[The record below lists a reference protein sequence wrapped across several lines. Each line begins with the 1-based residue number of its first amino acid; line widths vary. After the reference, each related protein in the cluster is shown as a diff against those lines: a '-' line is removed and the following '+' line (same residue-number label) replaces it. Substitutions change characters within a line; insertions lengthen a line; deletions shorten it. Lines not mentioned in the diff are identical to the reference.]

1 MNHADFA
8 VIGGGLLGCGIA
20 YYLSTHGLKGVLF
33 EKDQINQNASGRN
46 AGSLHFQLEYRM
58 IADGDVGGQ
67 RAAERIPLHLN
78 AQKMWENLSAELDA
92 SLGFVMSGGL
102 MLAETPEQARLLER
116 KTELERSHG
125 LPVEIIE
132 RPALDDIAPYLSP
145 DVIAA
150 SYCRLEGKANPRV
163 VAPAYARAGAR
174 LGLQVYSGA
183 RVTGLQ
189 RSRGGWRISC
199 LDGSRF
205 QADVVIIASGAWTG
219 LVAQLVDVRLPVLP
233 MPLSMTVTSRM
244 PKIVGHLV
252 QHAGARLSFKQTA
265 EGNLLIGGGW
275 PSKLHHHHGA
285 LSLDQ
290 APDVRL
296 DSMIGSAAVASR
308 VVPSIADALVLRT
321 WTGLTAMTADH
332 LPMLGPVPKRPGL
345 YVATGGS
352 AFTVGPTYAQ
362 LMSQIV
368 TGSSLTLDVSPFSL
382 DRFGYLNYV

>member
-1 MNHADFA
+1 M
-8 VIGGGLLGCGIA
+8 
-20 YYLSTHGLKGVLF
+20 
-33 EKDQINQNASGRN
+33 
-46 AGSLHFQLEYRM
+46 
-58 IADGDVGGQ
+58 
-67 RAAERIPLHLN
+67 
-78 AQKMWENLSAELDA
+78 ENLSAELDA